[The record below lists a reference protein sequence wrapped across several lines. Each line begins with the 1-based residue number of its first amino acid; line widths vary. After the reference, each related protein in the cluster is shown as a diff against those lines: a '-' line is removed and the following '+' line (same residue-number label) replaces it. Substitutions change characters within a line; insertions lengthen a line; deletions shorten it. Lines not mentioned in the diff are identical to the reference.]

1 MADAALVGGSAAD
14 GKVAVI
20 QPLPGVGDMAWHLPH
35 IHALAEAQPEGSVVI
50 VTKPRSRADQLF
62 AADTA
67 VSEVLWLD
75 RTQNGTRGA
84 HDGVRG
90 VLRLARMLRRHRF
103 RRVYVLHHSWRYACA
118 AWLAGIP
125 ERFGYGM
132 GRQRRFLN
140 RGPFLP
146 ESMRRDHPL
155 DLATAW
161 LKAAG
166 IPQEEKE
173 PLLRLDPA
181 SVAAARAAYADRPRP
196 WVALGLGSS
205 EPYKQW
211 GAERYAALAAAL
223 SEDGWGTFFLLG
235 GPEEKPFLP
244 AIRAALGDD
253 PDRLPDRLVQSFD
266 MKMGEILAFLGAM
279 DLYVGNDT
287 SFLNL
292 AAASGVPAIGLFG
305 ATPPLTHSDAIA
317 ALLPPDGVPDKSG
330 GMARITVEAV
340 MEAVAAHKA
349 KSDG

>member
-1 MADAALVGGSAAD
+1 MAEAALVSRGAAD
-14 GKVAVI
+14 GKVAII
-20 QPLPGVGDMAWHLPH
+20 QPLPGVGDMVWHLPH
-35 IHALAEAQPEGSVVI
+35 IHALAEAQPEGSVAI

-62 AADTA
+62 AADAA

-75 RTQNGTRGA
+75 RAQDGTSGA
-84 HDGVRG
+84 HDGVLG
-90 VLRLARMLRRHRF
+90 VLKLARMLRRHRF

-125 ERFGYGM
+125 ERFGYGI
-132 GRQRRFLN
+132 GRQRRFLT

-166 IPQEEKE
+166 IPQEEQE
-173 PLLRLDPA
+173 PQLRLDPA

-196 WVALGLGSS
+196 WIALGLGSS

-244 AIRAALGDD
+244 AIRAALGGDA
-253 PDRLPDRLVQSFD
+253 DRLVESFD

-305 ATPPLTHSDAIA
+305 ATPPLTHSGAIA
-317 ALLPPDGVPDKSG
+317 ALLPPDGVPDKAD
-330 GMARITVEAV
+330 GMARITVEVVRDAV
-340 MEAVAAHKA
+340 KRRAH
-349 KSDG
+349 G

>member
-1 MADAALVGGSAAD
+1 MADVVAAD
-14 GKVAVI
+14 GKVAII
-20 QPLPGVGDMAWHLPH
+20 QPLPGVGDMVWHLPH
-35 IHALAEAQPEGSVVI
+35 IHALAKAQPEGAVAVI
-50 VTKPRSRADQLF
+50 TKPRSRADQLF
-62 AADTA
+62 AADPA
-67 VSEVLWLD
+67 VSEVIWLD
-75 RTQNGTRGA
+75 RAQDGNGGA
-84 HDGVRG
+84 HDGVLG
-90 VLRLARMLRRHRF
+90 VLRLARLLRSHHF

-140 RGPFLP
+140 RVPFLP

-166 IPQEEKE
+166 IAEPEQE

-181 SVAAARAAYADRPRP
+181 AVARAQAAYADRPRP
-196 WVALGLGSS
+196 WIALGLGSS

-223 SEDGWGTFFLLG
+223 SEAGWGTFFLLG
-235 GPEEKPFLP
+235 GPDEKPFLP

-253 PDRLPDRLVQSFD
+253 PGRLVQSFD

-305 ATPPLTHSDAIA
+305 ATPPLTHSTAIT
-317 ALLPPDGVPDKSG
+317 ALLPPDGVPDKAD

>member
-1 MADAALVGGSAAD
+1 MADVVVAD
-14 GKVAVI
+14 GKVAII
-20 QPLPGVGDMAWHLPH
+20 QPLPGVGDMVWHLPH
-35 IHALAEAQPEGSVVI
+35 IHALAEAQPEAAVAV

-62 AADTA
+62 AADPA
-67 VSEVLWLD
+67 VSEVVWLD
-75 RTQNGTRGA
+75 RSQDGKGGS
-84 HDGVRG
+84 HDGVLG

-118 AWLAGIP
+118 AWLADIP
-125 ERFGYGM
+125 ERFGYGI

-146 ESMRRDHPL
+146 DSMRRDHPL

-161 LKAAG
+161 LKAAD
-166 IPQEEKE
+166 IPQAEQE
-173 PLLRLDPA
+173 PRLRLDPA
-181 SVAAARAAYADRPRP
+181 SVARAQAAHAGRPRP
-196 WVALGLGSS
+196 WIALGLGSS

-223 SEDGWGTFFLLG
+223 SGAGWGSFFLLG
-235 GPEEKPFLP
+235 GPDEKPFLP
-244 AIRAALGDD
+244 AIRAALGGD
-253 PDRLPDRLVQSFD
+253 PDRLVESFD
-266 MKMGEILAFLGAM
+266 MQMGEILAFLGAM

-305 ATPPLTHSDAIA
+305 ATPPLTHSDAITA
-317 ALLPPDGVPDKSG
+317 ILPPDGVPDKSD

-340 MEAVAAHKA
+340 MAAIAAHRA
-349 KSDG
+349 SGHG

>member
-1 MADAALVGGSAAD
+1 MVDVVAAD

-20 QPLPGVGDMAWHLPH
+20 QPLPGVGDMVWHLPH
-35 IHALAEAQPEGSVVI
+35 IHALAEAQPEGAVAVI
-50 VTKPRSRADQLF
+50 TKPRSRADQLF
-62 AADTA
+62 AADSA

-75 RTQNGTRGA
+75 RTQNGTGGA

-140 RGPFLP
+140 RGPFLH

-166 IPQEEKE
+166 IAQPEQE
-173 PLLRLDPA
+173 PLLRLDPEA
-181 SVAAARAAYADRPRP
+181 VARAQAAFADRPRP
-196 WVALGLGSS
+196 WIALGLGSS

-211 GAERYAALAAAL
+211 GGDRYAALTAAL
-223 SEDGWGTFFLLG
+223 SQEGWGSFFLLG
-235 GPEEKPFLP
+235 GPDEKPFLP
-244 AIRAALGDD
+244 AIRAALGDN
-253 PDRLPDRLVQSFD
+253 PDRLPDRLVETFD

-305 ATPPLTHSDAIA
+305 ATPPLTHSKSIH
-317 ALLPPDGVPDKSG
+317 ALLPPDGVPDKAG
-330 GMARITVEAV
+330 GMARITVETV
-340 MEAVAAHKA
+340 LEAVATHKERTH
-349 KSDG
+349 G

>member
-1 MADAALVGGSAAD
+1 MADVVAAD
-14 GKVAVI
+14 GKVAII
-20 QPLPGVGDMAWHLPH
+20 QPLPGVGDMVWHLPH
-35 IHALAEAQPEGSVVI
+35 IHALAEVQPEGAVAVI
-50 VTKPRSRADQLF
+50 TKPRSRADQLF
-62 AADTA
+62 AADPA
-67 VSEVLWLD
+67 VSEVIWLD
-75 RTQNGTRGA
+75 RAQDGNGGA
-84 HDGVRG
+84 HDGVLG
-90 VLRLARMLRRHRF
+90 VLRLARLLRSHHF

-140 RGPFLP
+140 RVPFLP
-146 ESMRRDHPL
+146 EAMRRDHPL

-166 IPQEEKE
+166 IAQPEQE

-181 SVAAARAAYADRPRP
+181 AVAQAQAAYADRPRP
-196 WVALGLGSS
+196 WIALGLGSS

-223 SEDGWGTFFLLG
+223 SEAGWGTFFLLG
-235 GPEEKPFLP
+235 GPDEKPFLP

-253 PDRLPDRLVQSFD
+253 PGRLVQSFD

-305 ATPPLTHSDAIA
+305 ATPPLTHSTAIT
-317 ALLPPDGVPDKSG
+317 ALLPPDGVPDKAD
-330 GMARITVEAV
+330 GMMRITVEAV

-349 KSDG
+349 KSNG

>member
-1 MADAALVGGSAAD
+1 MAE
-14 GKVAVI
+14 GKAAVI
-20 QPLPGVGDMAWHLPH
+20 QPLPGVGDMVWHLPH
-35 IHALAEAQPEGSVVI
+35 IHALAGAQPEGAVAV

-62 AADTA
+62 AADPA

-75 RTQNGTRGA
+75 RAQDGAGGA
-84 HDGVRG
+84 HDGVLG
-90 VLRLARMLRRHRF
+90 VLKLARMLRRHRF

-118 AWLAGIP
+118 AWLAGVP

-146 ESMRRDHPL
+146 DERRRDHPL
-155 DLATAW
+155 ELATAW
-161 LKAAG
+161 LTAAG
-166 IPQEEKE
+166 IAQPEQE
-173 PLLRLDPA
+173 PRLCLDPA
-181 SVAAARAAYADRPRP
+181 SVARARAAYADRPRP
-196 WVALGLGSS
+196 WIALGLGSS

-211 GAERYAALAAAL
+211 GAERYAALAGAL
-223 SEDGWGTFFLLG
+223 DEDGWGTFFLLG
-235 GPEEKPFLP
+235 GPDEKPFLP

-253 PDRLPDRLVQSFD
+253 PGRLVESFD
-266 MKMGEILAFLGAM
+266 MKMGEILAFLGAL

-305 ATPPLTHSDAIA
+305 ATPPLTHSKSIH
-317 ALLPPDGVPDKSG
+317 ALLPPDGVPDKAG

-340 MEAVAAHKA
+340 LDVV
-349 KSDG
+349 KSRSHG